1 MSTKGGPYYL
11 MVPVGEYAGIHKTG
25 TAFVAKP
32 VEDMFLVHY
41 EAPGQASNIVTFED
55 RIRHAAGRLDESYPT
70 SKMMGGGQDQW
81 KQVGTVKYVNN
92 LGWVID
98 DILDEESLYRWD
110 PGPHYAGGSPALH
123 EEARIKQINDD
134 IRSGRIPAPWK

>member
-1 MSTKGGPYYL
+1 MTIKGGPYLL
-11 MVPVGEYAGIHKTG
+11 MVPIGRYAEIHEPG

-32 VEDMFLVHY
+32 LEEMFLVHY

-70 SKMMGGGQDQW
+70 SKMMGGGPDQW
-81 KQVGTVKYVNN
+81 KQGGTVKYVSN
-92 LGWVID
+92 LGWLID
-98 DILDEESLYRWD
+98 DITDEESLYGWD

-123 EEARIKQINDD
+123 EEARIKQINED
-134 IRSGRIPAPWK
+134 IRNGRIPAPWK